1 MNGSALPPPHAVLP
15 SDVLQAAIRRERAL
29 PPLAFLAEVRAHMAH
44 YHPPRPSITSAASAL
59 SQAAL
64 YHMRSWLA
72 RLYAI
77 GAEEPT
83 AAGDAAAL
91 SATVHRVLAAHYG
104 SSPSG
109 PPLPSA
115 PSLSTL
121 TASASSSLTS
131 VSNNTGSSSSFQ
143 ASARELGAGLPPQ
156 RPRSLP
162 MPTTVSA
169 FGGDM
174 HSLQLAKVAQMVWAL
189 GDGGGPAAGVV
200 RGVGEPWAPPLPQ
213 PPAPRR
219 SYRHRLL

>member
-1 MNGSALPPPHAVLP
+1 MNGSALPPPHAGLP

-29 PPLAFLAEVRAHMAH
+29 PPLAFLAEVRAHMSR

-64 YHMRSWLA
+64 YHMRSWLT

-104 SSPSG
+104 PSPGG

-115 PSLSTL
+115 PSSSTL
-121 TASASSSLTS
+121 TGSATSSLTS
-131 VSNNTGSSSSFQ
+131 LSNNTGGSSSFL
-143 ASARELGAGLPPQ
+143 ASAGEVGAGPPPP

-162 MPTTVSA
+162 TAVSA

-174 HSLQLAKVAQMVWAL
+174 HGLQLAKVAHMVWAL

-200 RGVGEPWAPPLPQ
+200 RVVGEPWAPPLPQ

-219 SYRHRLL
+219 SYRHRLS